1 MAWAFLL
8 IINLFSS
15 KRFVASFQEH
25 IAQANH
31 NLAFLA
37 QANQSTPPF
46 WDWQVT
52 TAFYVGVHL
61 INAHLMQKSGLSFRS
76 HQQVDEAI
84 NPFSNLVATR
94 LSETDYLAYDKLQGL
109 ARRARYLY
117 SDNRNDKATTA
128 HFTYDKHFAR
138 AVRNLDVLIGFV
150 ENEYKVKINRIS
162 VKCIELKKGSL
173 QHILIS

>member
-1 MAWAFLL
+1 MVWIFLL
-8 IINLFSS
+8 IINPFSS
-15 KRFVASFQEH
+15 RRFVASFQEH

-37 QANQSTPPF
+37 QANQSTTPF

-52 TAFYVGVHL
+52 AAFYVGVHL
-61 INAHLMQKSGLSFRS
+61 INAHLIQKSGLSFRS

-84 NPFSNLVATR
+84 NPFSKLTATR
-94 LSETDYLAYDKLQGL
+94 LSETNYLAYDKLQGL

-117 SDNRNDKATTA
+117 NEDRANKATTA

-138 AVRNLDVLIGFV
+138 AIRNLDILIGFV
-150 ENEYKVKINRIS
+150 ESEYKVKLNRVS

-173 QHILIS
+173 QHILVG

>member
-1 MAWAFLL
+1 M
-8 IINLFSS
+8 
-15 KRFVASFQEH
+15 ASFKEH

-37 QANQSTPPF
+37 QANQSTPSF

-52 TAFYVGVHL
+52 AAFYVGVHL
-61 INAHLMQKSGLSFRS
+61 INAHLIQKSGMSFRS

-117 SDNRNDKATTA
+117 NEDRSNKAATA

-138 AVRNLDVLIGFV
+138 AMRNLDILIGFT
-150 ENEYKVKINRIS
+150 EKEYGVRLSRVSI
-162 VKCIELKKGSL
+162 KCIELKKGSL
-173 QHILIS
+173 HHILIS